1 MKVVN
6 KTRNTVLSEN
16 AGLASSFFTRMIG
29 LMFSKD
35 KDLVIKASRE
45 GVLESSIHMMF
56 MRQPIDVI
64 WVDGGRKVVGV
75 EKKVRPHDVRKPDT
89 WKVYKPESRPFTLS
103 NSKKE
108 APEGLKQA
116 TRLILLDDAPL
127 FQYITDTYA
136 EQHG

>member
-64 WVDGGRKVVGV
+64 WVDGGMKVVGV

-89 WKVYKPESRPFTLS
+89 WKVYKPGKPAL
-103 NSKKE
+103 
-108 APEGLKQA
+108 
-116 TRLILLDDAPL
+116 
-127 FQYITDTYA
+127 YIIELEKGSAGRTKAGD
-136 EQHG
+136 EIDFIG